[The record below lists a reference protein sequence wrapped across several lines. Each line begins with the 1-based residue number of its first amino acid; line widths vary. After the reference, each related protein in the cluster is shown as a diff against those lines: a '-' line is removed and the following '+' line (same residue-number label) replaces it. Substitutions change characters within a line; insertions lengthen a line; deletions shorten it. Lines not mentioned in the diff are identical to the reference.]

1 MNRKRAESICHL
13 TFRLAVWSLVLC
25 LLALFLLTYW
35 QSWLPLGAFIPTH
48 PDHKT
53 FVLFVL
59 LRSVLSL
66 IIVLSVVVV
75 GTSFIVRK
83 VLRDLIADENYLEE
97 TED

>member
-35 QSWLPLGAFIPTH
+35 QLQLPFVAFIPTH
-48 PDHKT
+48 PDHMT
-53 FVLFVL
+53 FKVLVL
-59 LRSVLSL
+59 LSNLLSL